1 MNNDQLRPATGG
13 SIALARGVII
23 DSRYEILE
31 LLGAGGMGT
40 VYKARHLD
48 LNRLAAIK
56 VLHPRYTADAGAV
69 RRFQREARIIS
80 KLKHENIL
88 SIFGFGG
95 FEQSVYLAMEYVQGV
110 SLGQLVF
117 ERKAIQPGEA
127 LQYFVQIADAMQHA
141 HDNGVLHRDL
151 KPDNVMMVV
160 SENSDVSP
168 RVVDFG
174 LAKLLDGSDRQR
186 LTRTGEVVGDPR
198 YMSPEQCRGEELDG
212 RSDIYSFGCLMYEVL
227 TGQVPYNLED
237 PVAIMHNHV
246 SSQPAPFAR
255 KQNLPLALESIC
267 FKAMTKN
274 RNQRYGSFDAVKV
287 DLERFAKDPNVQIK
301 VPKNKGAWGLC
312 LGDRATVIAVSA
324 ISTVLIGVAFGAW
337 TNWDLLNAQARYRFA
352 GSAAEKSRASLA
364 LANYYEKK
372 DDFKAAVPLYQ
383 ETQQLALAANDD
395 AGVMA
400 ANAGL
405 ARSFGAQQLRDEARL
420 AYLKVLEQGL
430 TLLQHGK
437 LSSAMDQTVLEAL
450 GEYAEME
457 PLPALQMANQF
468 AFAFSARKEAQRGKP
483 FLMKVASVGTDQVRA
498 STLFG
503 LGRLS
508 LQAGDK
514 AESVR
519 FFDLAVATTQHLP
532 GKIAIFQL
540 TGAEFLVHV
549 DVDLALKY
557 LEQASTGLESTGK
570 DKPEDLLRF
579 MGDCYFKKGQFQK
592 AKGCYAQA
600 VAAAKSLSSPDSAQL
615 GFTLDQLGQ
624 SAFESSD
631 YQTAEAAFRAESEM
645 LARAAPVNVRQLA
658 WTRCKLGNTL
668 VREKQFGAAGAEF
681 EKALK
686 TLESAPVTPELASI
700 RTAISAYA
708 RAAKPQ

>member
-227 TGQVPYNLED
+227 SGQVPYDFED

-274 RNQRYGSFDAVKV
+274 RNQR
-287 DLERFAKDPNVQIK
+287 
-301 VPKNKGAWGLC
+301 
-312 LGDRATVIAVSA
+312 
-324 ISTVLIGVAFGAW
+324 
-337 TNWDLLNAQARYRFA
+337 
-352 GSAAEKSRASLA
+352 
-364 LANYYEKK
+364 
-372 DDFKAAVPLYQ
+372 
-383 ETQQLALAANDD
+383 
-395 AGVMA
+395 
-400 ANAGL
+400 
-405 ARSFGAQQLRDEARL
+405 
-420 AYLKVLEQGL
+420 
-430 TLLQHGK
+430 
-437 LSSAMDQTVLEAL
+437 
-450 GEYAEME
+450 
-457 PLPALQMANQF
+457 
-468 AFAFSARKEAQRGKP
+468 
-483 FLMKVASVGTDQVRA
+483 
-498 STLFG
+498 
-503 LGRLS
+503 
-508 LQAGDK
+508 
-514 AESVR
+514 
-519 FFDLAVATTQHLP
+519 
-532 GKIAIFQL
+532 
-540 TGAEFLVHV
+540 
-549 DVDLALKY
+549 
-557 LEQASTGLESTGK
+557 
-570 DKPEDLLRF
+570 
-579 MGDCYFKKGQFQK
+579 
-592 AKGCYAQA
+592 
-600 VAAAKSLSSPDSAQL
+600 
-615 GFTLDQLGQ
+615 
-624 SAFESSD
+624 
-631 YQTAEAAFRAESEM
+631 
-645 LARAAPVNVRQLA
+645 
-658 WTRCKLGNTL
+658 
-668 VREKQFGAAGAEF
+668 
-681 EKALK
+681 
-686 TLESAPVTPELASI
+686 
-700 RTAISAYA
+700 
-708 RAAKPQ
+708 